1 MRILIAPDGFK
12 ESMSP
17 AQAASAIARGVARAC
32 PTAEIDLCP
41 IADGSEGTVE
51 SIIRA
56 TGGATCTASV
66 RGPLPE
72 MQVQATWGVLPDRT
86 TAIIELP
93 AAAGLALI
101 PRESRNPLR
110 TTTFGV
116 GELARTAIDRG
127 CRTIIIG
134 LGGSS
139 TCDGGCGLAQALGVH
154 FTLDDG
160 RILDEL
166 SEETMTGAHLQSIR
180 AIDTSSV
187 VHLSIRGV
195 QFVAANDV
203 TNPLFGPQ
211 GAAFIFGP
219 QKGAS
224 PEDVRRLDRGLRH
237 LASLLPDADPDAPG
251 MGAAGGCTFGIT
263 ALLGGTLR
271 SGIEL
276 VLDTVDFEKRLKN
289 ADLVLTG
296 EGRLDEQSLGGKA
309 VSGVAA
315 AAARGDAPVI
325 ALVGDATPE
334 ARQWPGTD
342 ERIKLDAIYAISDLG
357 YSIED
362 SMRHAPTYLAQIA
375 EIALRAWSRD

>member
-17 AQAASAIARGVARAC
+17 AQAASAMARGAARAL
-32 PTAEIDLCP
+32 PTAEIDFCP
-41 IADGSEGTVE
+41 IADGGEGTVE

-56 TGGATCTASV
+56 TRGSTHTADV
-66 RGPLPE
+66 RGPLPG
-72 MQVQATWGVLPDRT
+72 MQVQATWGLLPDRRS
-86 TAIIELP
+86 AIIELP
-93 AAAGLALI
+93 AAAGLALV
-101 PRESRNPLR
+101 PRESRNPLH

-116 GELARTAIDRG
+116 GELVRCALDQD

-139 TCDGGCGLAQALGVH
+139 TCDGGCGLAQALGVR

-160 RILDEL
+160 RVLDRS
-166 SEETMTGAHLQSIR
+166 SEEAMTGGRLESIR
-180 AIDTSSV
+180 AIDASAIER
-187 VHLSIRGV
+187 LSARGV
-195 QFVAANDV
+195 RLVAANDV
-203 TNPLFGPQ
+203 TNPLFGPR
-211 GAAFIFGP
+211 GSAFVFGP

-224 PEDVRRLDRGLRH
+224 AEDVQRLDRGLRH

-263 ALLGGTLR
+263 AILGGTLR

-276 VLDTVDFEKRLKN
+276 VLETVSFEKRLEA

-296 EGRLDEQSLGGKA
+296 EGRLDEQSLAGKA

-315 AAARGDAPVI
+315 AAAGRGVPVI

-334 ARQWPGTD
+334 ARRWAGTD
-342 ERIKLDAIYAISDLG
+342 EPVRLHAIYTISNLG
-357 YSIED
+357 HDEND
-362 SMRHAPTYLAQIA
+362 SMRHGSTYLAQIA
-375 EIALRAWSRD
+375 ETALRAWSRD